1 MLSYVA
7 VVHMYK
13 KKISVIFQGKDRIDA
28 GKTPR
33 CVSMREVTYFAN
45 IPAKRIFKRNHSNLF
60 IRAQMGSIHE
70 KNAKKS
76 RNTATF
82 NPHSG

>member
-13 KKISVIFQGKDRIDA
+13 KKISVIFQSKDRIDA

-33 CVSMREVTYFAN
+33 SGSLRGVPLRPLLVTFGFLK
-45 IPAKRIFKRNHSNLF
+45 I
-60 IRAQMGSIHE
+60 
-70 KNAKKS
+70 
-76 RNTATF
+76 
-82 NPHSG
+82 